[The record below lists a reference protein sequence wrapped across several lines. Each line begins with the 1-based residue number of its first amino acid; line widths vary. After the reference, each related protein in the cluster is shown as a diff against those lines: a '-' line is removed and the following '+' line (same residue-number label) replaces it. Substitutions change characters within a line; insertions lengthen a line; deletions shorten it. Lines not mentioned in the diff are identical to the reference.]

1 MLEMGK
7 IHRQIY
13 SDETKK
19 SPHDDPRDLEAVYQ
33 KDKQILEELVQDYRN
48 LMQSIDQL
56 AVSDELKQ
64 EMRGEKSKFERTF
77 VKIRCD
83 ILTRR
88 AQIEETIDDL
98 SWKQSLLANC
108 DKELSE
114 TRKLIDHF
122 KKQIDIMSI

>member
-1 MLEMGK
+1 MDK
-7 IHRQIY
+7 IHRDIY
-13 SDETKK
+13 SDEAKK
-19 SPHDDPRDLEAVYQ
+19 SDHPAPRDLEAVYQ

-56 AVSDELKQ
+56 SLSDDLKN
-64 EMRGEKSKFERTF
+64 EMKGEKSKFETTF

-98 SWKQSLLANC
+98 NWKQSLLANC
-108 DKELSE
+108 DKELNE

-122 KKQIDIMSI
+122 KKQIDLMSV